1 MSTELFQESISRRER
16 KKFETEQKLIKA
28 AMELVSLHGVFDI
41 TVEQITERA
50 DVGKG
55 TFFNYFPSKEH
66 LLGSI
71 FESKRE
77 QAAMAGD
84 LMREAT
90 DIKAALHKFVQFAI
104 NEPKR
109 TPQMVQSIF
118 SVSLTNP
125 AVREPF
131 CALVNEGRHT
141 IEIALERGQELGQ
154 VRADISALDMA
165 KFLQQVLFGTQG
177 IWAMSDPN
185 SDLDERIA
193 SAFEIFW
200 RGVAAEPDTTTNGRV
215 RRSKK

>member
-1 MSTELFQESISRRER
+1 MSTQLFQENISRRER

-28 AMELVSLHGVFDI
+28 AIGLVSEKGLFDV

-66 LLGSI
+66 LLASI
-71 FESKRE
+71 FHSKRE
-77 QAAMAGD
+77 QVAMAGD

-90 DIKAALHKFVQFAI
+90 DVKAALHKFVQFAI

-118 SVSLTNP
+118 SSSLTNP
-125 AVREPF
+125 SVREPF
-131 CALVNEGRHT
+131 CALVNEART
-141 IEIALERGQELGQ
+141 TVQIALERGQDLGQ
-154 VRADISALDMA
+154 VRADIQALEMA
-165 KFLQQVLFGTQG
+165 KFLQQVLVGTQA
-177 IWAMSDPN
+177 IWAMSDPT
-185 SDLDERIA
+185 SDLDERIEV
-193 SAFEIFW
+193 AFEIFW
-200 RGVAAEPDTTTNGRV
+200 RGIAAQPEGANALP

>member
-1 MSTELFQESISRRER
+1 MSTQLFQETVSRRER
-16 KKFETEQKLIKA
+16 KKFETEQRLIKA
-28 AMELVSLHGVFDI
+28 AMELVSLHGVFDV

-66 LLGSI
+66 LLASI
-71 FESKRE
+71 FDSKRE
-77 QAAMAGD
+77 QVAMAGD
-84 LMREAT
+84 LMCEAT

-118 SVSLTNP
+118 SSSLTNP

-131 CALVNEGRHT
+131 CALINEGRNT
-141 IEIALERGQELGQ
+141 IRIALERGQELGQ
-154 VRADISALDMA
+154 VRTDMKALEMA
-165 KFLQQVLFGTQG
+165 KFLQQVLLGTQA
-177 IWAMSDPN
+177 IWAMSDPS
-185 SDLDERIA
+185 SDLDERIEV
-193 SAFEIFW
+193 AFEIYW
-200 RGVAAEPDTTTNGRV
+200 RGVAAQPEGASTPA

>member
-1 MSTELFQESISRRER
+1 MSTQLFQESISRRER

-28 AMELVSLHGVFDI
+28 AIGLVSEKGLFDV

-66 LLGSI
+66 LLASI
-71 FESKRE
+71 FHSKRE
-77 QAAMAGD
+77 QVAMAGD

-90 DIKAALHKFVQFAI
+90 DVKAALHKFVQFAI

-118 SVSLTNP
+118 SSSLTNP
-125 AVREPF
+125 SVREPF
-131 CALVNEGRHT
+131 CALVNEART
-141 IEIALERGQELGQ
+141 TVQIALERGQDLGQ
-154 VRADISALDMA
+154 VRADIQALEMA
-165 KFLQQVLFGTQG
+165 KFLQQVLVGTQA
-177 IWAMSDPN
+177 IWAMSDPT
-185 SDLDERIA
+185 SDLEERIEV
-193 SAFEIFW
+193 AFEIFW
-200 RGVAAEPDTTTNGRV
+200 RGIAAQPVEANALP

>member
-1 MSTELFQESISRRER
+1 MSTELFQESVSRRER
-16 KKFETEQKLIKA
+16 KKFQTEQKLIKA
-28 AMELVSLHGVFDI
+28 AMELVSLRGVFDI

-77 QAAMAGD
+77 QVAMAGD

-90 DIKAALHKFVQFAI
+90 DIKAALEKFVKFAI

-109 TPQMVQSIF
+109 TPPMVQSIF
-118 SVSLTNP
+118 SVSMTNP

-131 CALVNEGRHT
+131 CALINEGRNT
-141 IEIALERGQELGQ
+141 IRIALERGQELGQ
-154 VRADISALDMA
+154 VRTDVKALEMA

-177 IWAMSDPN
+177 IWAMSDPS

-200 RGVAAEPDTTTNGRV
+200 RGIAAQPEASNALG

>member
-1 MSTELFQESISRRER
+1 MSAEVFLESASRRER

-28 AMELVSLHGVFDI
+28 AIALVSEKGLFEV

-66 LLGSI
+66 LLASI
-71 FESKRE
+71 FDSKRE
-77 QAAMAGD
+77 QVAMAGD

-90 DIKAALHKFVQFAI
+90 DVKAALHKMVQFAI

-118 SVSLTNP
+118 SSSLTNL

-131 CALVNEGRHT
+131 CALINEGRNT
-141 IEIALERGQELGQ
+141 IRIALERGQELGQ
-154 VRADISALDMA
+154 VRSDLKPIEMA
-165 KFLQQVLFGTQG
+165 KFLQQVLVGTQA
-177 IWAMSDPN
+177 IWAMSDPT
-185 SDLDERIA
+185 SDLDERIEV
-193 SAFEIFW
+193 AFEIFW
-200 RGVAAEPDTTTNGRV
+200 RGIAAQPVEANALP

>member
-1 MSTELFQESISRRER
+1 MSTQLFQETASRRER
-16 KKFETEQKLIKA
+16 KKFETEQRLIKA
-28 AMELVSLHGVFDI
+28 AMELVSLHGVFDV

-66 LLGSI
+66 LLASI
-71 FESKRE
+71 FDSKRE
-77 QAAMAGD
+77 QVAMAGD

-118 SVSLTNP
+118 SSSLTNP

-131 CALVNEGRHT
+131 CALINEGRNT
-141 IEIALERGQELGQ
+141 IRIALERGQEVGQ
-154 VRADISALDMA
+154 VRTDMKALEMA
-165 KFLQQVLFGTQG
+165 KFLQQVLLGTQA
-177 IWAMSDPN
+177 IWAMSDPS
-185 SDLDERIA
+185 SDLDERIEV
-193 SAFEIFW
+193 AFEIYW
-200 RGVAAEPDTTTNGRV
+200 RGIAAQPESATTPV

>member
-1 MSTELFQESISRRER
+1 MSTEVFQESASRRER

-28 AMELVSLHGVFDI
+28 AIALVSEKGLFEV

-66 LLGSI
+66 LLASI
-71 FESKRE
+71 FDSKRE
-77 QAAMAGD
+77 QVAMAGD

-90 DIKAALHKFVQFAI
+90 DVKAALHKMVQFAI

-118 SVSLTNP
+118 SSSLTNL

-131 CALVNEGRHT
+131 CALINEGRNT
-141 IEIALERGQELGQ
+141 IRIALERGQELGQ
-154 VRADISALDMA
+154 VRSDLKPIEMA
-165 KFLQQVLFGTQG
+165 KFLQQVLVGTQA
-177 IWAMSDPN
+177 IWAMSDPT
-185 SDLDERIA
+185 SDLDERIEV
-193 SAFEIFW
+193 AFEIFW
-200 RGVAAEPDTTTNGRV
+200 RGIAAQPVEANAVP

>member
-1 MSTELFQESISRRER
+1 MSTQLFQENVSRRER

-28 AMELVSLHGVFDI
+28 AMELVSLHGVFDV

-66 LLGSI
+66 LLASI

-77 QAAMAGD
+77 QVAMAGD

-90 DIKAALHKFVQFAI
+90 DVKAALHKFVQFAI

-118 SVSLTNP
+118 SSSLTNP

-131 CALVNEGRHT
+131 CALINEGRHT
-141 IEIALERGQELGQ
+141 IEIALKRGQEIGQ
-154 VRADISALDMA
+154 VRSDMEAIEMA
-165 KFLQQVLFGTQG
+165 KFLQQILIGTQA
-177 IWAMSDPN
+177 IWAMSDPS
-185 SDLDERIA
+185 SDLDERIEV
-193 SAFEIFW
+193 AFEIFW
-200 RGVAAEPDTTTNGRV
+200 RGITAQPESAKAPA

>member
-1 MSTELFQESISRRER
+1 MSTQLFQENASRRER

-66 LLGSI
+66 LLASI
-71 FESKRE
+71 FHSKRE
-77 QAAMAGD
+77 QVAMAGD
-84 LMREAT
+84 LMRAAT
-90 DIKAALHKFVQFAI
+90 DVKAALHKFVQFAI

-118 SVSLTNP
+118 SSSLTNP

-131 CALVNEGRHT
+131 CALINEGRHT

-154 VRADISALDMA
+154 VRIDMEAIEMA
-165 KFLQQVLFGTQG
+165 KFLQQILVGTQA
-177 IWAMSDPN
+177 IWAMSHPS
-185 SDLDERIA
+185 SDLDERIEV
-193 SAFEIFW
+193 AFEIFW
-200 RGVAAEPDTTTNGRV
+200 RGIAAQPEGAKTPV

>member
-1 MSTELFQESISRRER
+1 MSTQLFQESVSRRER

-28 AMELVSLHGVFDI
+28 AMELVSLHGVFDV

-71 FESKRE
+71 FESKRT
-77 QAAMAGD
+77 QVAMAGD
-84 LMREAT
+84 RMREVT
-90 DIKAALHKFVQFAI
+90 DIKAALEKFVKFAI

-109 TPQMVQSIF
+109 TPPMVQSIF

-131 CALVNEGRHT
+131 CALINEGRNT
-141 IEIALERGQELGQ
+141 IRIALERGQALGQ
-154 VRADISALDMA
+154 VRTDVQALDMA

-200 RGVAAEPDTTTNGRV
+200 RGIAAQPESASASGL
-215 RRSKK
+215 RSKK

>member
-1 MSTELFQESISRRER
+1 MSIQLFQENVSRRER

-28 AMELVSLHGVFDI
+28 AIGLVSEKGLFDV

-66 LLGSI
+66 LLASI
-71 FESKRE
+71 FHSKRE
-77 QAAMAGD
+77 QVAMAGD

-90 DIKAALHKFVQFAI
+90 DVKAALHRFVQFAI

-118 SVSLTNP
+118 SSSLTNP
-125 AVREPF
+125 SVREPF
-131 CALVNEGRHT
+131 CALVNEARAT
-141 IEIALERGQELGQ
+141 IQIALERGQELGQ
-154 VRADISALDMA
+154 VRADIEALEMA
-165 KFLQQVLFGTQG
+165 KFLQQVLVGTQA
-177 IWAMSDPN
+177 IWAMSDPA
-185 SDLDERIA
+185 SDLDERIE
-193 SAFEIFW
+193 STFEIFW
-200 RGVAAEPDTTTNGRV
+200 RGIAAQPGAKSPA